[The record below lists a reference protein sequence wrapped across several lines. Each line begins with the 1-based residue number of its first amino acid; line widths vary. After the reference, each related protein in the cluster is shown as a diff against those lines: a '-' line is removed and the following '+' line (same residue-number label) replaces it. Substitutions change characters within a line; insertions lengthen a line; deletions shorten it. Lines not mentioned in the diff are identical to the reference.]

1 MTSIFRKAIG
11 SDFDRLYP
19 QLQRRFS
26 VGLDSGEAC
35 IGRGV
40 MEQVWHGRGFV
51 RPFLALGATRHIL
64 VPQVGAGVPFRIE
77 NFPYRDRY
85 GRETVTF
92 ARTFSFPGGRERH
105 WDATMIHSPVR
116 GCIVDYLGTHQH
128 LASDLHLSAEPDGS
142 LLIRSGEHRFRE
154 GPVDLR
160 VPDLIGG
167 EAEVRES
174 FDDATGRFRIRV
186 RVVNR
191 RFGPLFGYHG
201 TFDAEFVRVAE
212 APGRLRPV
220 REEARV

>member
-1 MTSIFRKAIG
+1 MTSIFRKALG
-11 SDFDRLYP
+11 SDFDRLHP

-40 MEQVWHGRGFV
+40 MEQVWHDRGFV

-92 ARTFSFPGGRERH
+92 ARTFSCPGGRERH

-116 GCIVDYLGTHQH
+116 GCCWPVPTTTRPSCGGRRP
-128 LASDLHLSAEPDGS
+128 SCGSSSSA
-142 LLIRSGEHRFRE
+142 IRS
-154 GPVDLR
+154 
-160 VPDLIGG
+160 
-167 EAEVRES
+167 S
-174 FDDATGRFRIRV
+174 T
-186 RVVNR
+186 
-191 RFGPLFGYHG
+191 
-201 TFDAEFVRVAE
+201 T
-212 APGRLRPV
+212 PG
-220 REEARV
+220 